1 MAISQRSV
9 KILWSAAGGR
19 CAFHGCWERL
29 CCQEAE
35 GAAPYTLGEMAHI
48 CGEKPGANRHDL
60 GQTDAERDDYQ
71 NLILLCPTHHTL
83 IDRKENESV
92 FTVAA
97 LQEMK
102 AAHEAQ
108 VLERLDKDEFRT
120 NAALVRTILPLLE
133 ENKQSWA
140 HYGPISELARAQPY
154 NDAVHAV
161 WVSERL
167 SVIVPNNRKIADL
180 LVEHKG
186 LFNASEQE
194 AIAAFLMHA
203 RGYEQWVDDAI
214 PYAAVKRFPVKFD
227 QLIRRIAGG
236 GE

>member
-1 MAISQRSV
+1 
-9 KILWSAAGGR
+9 
-19 CAFHGCWERL
+19 
-29 CCQEAE
+29 
-35 GAAPYTLGEMAHI
+35 MAHI
-48 CGEKPGANRHDL
+48 CGEKLGANRHDPDH
-60 GQTDAERDDYQ
+60 TVAARDDYQ

-83 IDRKENESV
+83 IDRKENEPI
-92 FTVAA
+92 FTVAT

-102 AAHEAQ
+102 AAHEAR

-120 NAALVRTILPLLE
+120 NVELARTILPLLE

-140 HYGPISELARAQPY
+140 HYGPISELARNQPY

-161 WVSERL
+161 WMSERL
-167 SVIVPNNRKIADL
+167 SGIVPNNRKIVDL
-180 LVEHKG
+180 LAEHKRR
-186 LFNASEQE
+186 FDAHEQE
-194 AIAAFLMHA
+194 AIAAFLVHA
-203 RGYEQWVDDAI
+203 RGYERWVEDAI